1 MYILYQ
7 QTAPNMILK
16 PYIVTQNN
24 VKQIVKE
31 EKIVMKGAR
40 ALSKEAV
47 ILLRLNQLGKGY
59 RLI

>member
-1 MYILYQ
+1 
-7 QTAPNMILK
+7 MILK

-31 EKIVMKGAR
+31 KRIVMKGAR